1 MNQKPIILLFS
12 ICLILTSPFVIQ
24 GQSVLQQADCH
35 DIHYGFPSYKW
46 LNKDLEGNYFLGIE
60 KTHTDS
66 EGLYIDDTFIPA
78 FRHFPDDFSLALVDF
93 FICKLDPEFRL
104 SNALVIDNAELDRDL
119 FCGEQYTLYTMS
131 LIDSAED
138 KDSFPILINGIHEIS
153 REGNKGKGVVVVM
166 DNLLQYQEY
175 FIPSTGDIG
184 QIAVDGHMAYIEL
197 RIPDNEPF
205 IVVNGIDTIHNH
217 HHFEDPNDFGRQTVL
232 ICKFDLLSHQAV
244 WTLRIG
250 DVGYEELIEMLID
263 GDHNLVILGETSS
276 TYFSFND
283 VDTVANQSDH
293 NPFIAKYTPDGEF
306 LGGFINANQEN
317 AYARNMI
324 VDSERNIFV
333 AGFYYGDDYFIGD
346 TILLRPGTDFPNN
359 SQSTITKFDPNG
371 NFAWIMQADGNFE
384 RTGFYD
390 VAELNHEQIVVCG
403 DFKGGQIEM
412 NENTYFDIPGE
423 DQQFG
428 YLMSVSKITGIIEQH
443 VMTEGNYRREF
454 YDVEVDSEGHL
465 DLFMRF
471 RGIDTIF
478 GNIYESPLSVRNG
491 YLIKLDLSSVSNVEL
506 FKYEP
511 MFNIVPN
518 PVTSEGFT
526 LFLPD
531 SIKAEDLNYFIFNSI
546 GSMILK
552 GRISSEDDL
561 FISTSNLISGTY
573 FIELQTSNQTQ
584 TQIFNVK

>member
-1 MNQKPIILLFS
+1 
-12 ICLILTSPFVIQ
+12 
-24 GQSVLQQADCH
+24 
-35 DIHYGFPSYKW
+35 
-46 LNKDLEGNYFLGIE
+46 
-60 KTHTDS
+60 
-66 EGLYIDDTFIPA
+66 
-78 FRHFPDDFSLALVDF
+78 
-93 FICKLDPEFRL
+93 
-104 SNALVIDNAELDRDL
+104 
-119 FCGEQYTLYTMS
+119 
-131 LIDSAED
+131 
-138 KDSFPILINGIHEIS
+138 
-153 REGNKGKGVVVVM
+153 
-166 DNLLQYQEY
+166 
-175 FIPSTGDIG
+175 
-184 QIAVDGHMAYIEL
+184 
-197 RIPDNEPF
+197 
-205 IVVNGIDTIHNH
+205 
-217 HHFEDPNDFGRQTVL
+217 
-232 ICKFDLLSHQAV
+232 
-244 WTLRIG
+244 
-250 DVGYEELIEMLID
+250 
-263 GDHNLVILGETSS
+263 
-276 TYFSFND
+276 
-283 VDTVANQSDH
+283 
-293 NPFIAKYTPDGEF
+293 
-306 LGGFINANQEN
+306 
-317 AYARNMI
+317 
-324 VDSERNIFV
+324 
-333 AGFYYGDDYFIGD
+333 
-346 TILLRPGTDFPNN
+346 
-359 SQSTITKFDPNG
+359 
-371 NFAWIMQADGNFE
+371 MQADGNFE